1 MPIVASNFNGN
12 VFVKGS
18 HVETILPGLMRKLTI
33 PWVRK
38 RVQLIDGDFIDI
50 DWLKNNNRK
59 LLFLLHGL
67 EGSSQSQYIK
77 GFAKYFSEKGFD
89 ICAMNFRSCSGELNK
104 LLRSYH
110 SGATED
116 LNEVL
121 SHVLQT
127 NAYSDVYL
135 TGFSLGGNL
144 LLRYLGENK
153 YLIPPEVKRACAFS
167 VPVDLKAGSKKM
179 ESTANSM
186 YMLMF
191 LKSLNQKLRMKAAMF
206 PGQIDLSGL
215 TLIRTFHEWDDRFTA
230 PLHGFKG
237 CDDYYQSCSSLF
249 VLNQI
254 KVPTLLV
261 NARNDPFLAESCFP
275 APNILGEHLLLE
287 TPSNGGHCGFSYRF
301 PNGNYY
307 SEDRAFHFFSNKE
320 PFLYV

>member
-1 MPIVASNFNGN
+1 MPLQSSHFKGNSFSRNG
-12 VFVKGS
+12 
-18 HVETILPGLMRKLTI
+18 HVETILPGAFRKIYI
-33 PWVRK
+33 PWQRET
-38 RVQLIDGDFIDI
+38 VQLTDSDFIHL
-50 DWLKNNNRK
+50 DWIKAKQPK

-89 ICAMNFRSCSGELNK
+89 ICAMNFRSCSGEVNK

-127 NAYSDVYL
+127 NSYAEVYL
-135 TGFSLGGNL
+135 SGFSLGGNL

-153 YLIPPEVKRACAFS
+153 YPIPPQVKRACAFS

-179 ESTANSM
+179 ESLDNSL
-186 YMLMF
+186 YMRMF
-191 LKSLNQKLRMKAAMF
+191 LKSLNQKLRVKAAMF

-215 TLIRTFHEWDDRFTA
+215 TSIRTFHEWDDRFTA

-261 NARNDPFLAESCFP
+261 NAQNDPFLAESCFP
-275 APNILGEHLLLE
+275 STNYLGECLLLE
-287 TPSNGGHCGFSYRF
+287 TPLYGGHCGFSYRF
-301 PNGNYY
+301 PNGSYY
-307 SEDRAFHFFSNKE
+307 SEERAFHFFSNNE